1 MRTPLIIAC
10 SLIAALALGGCS
22 KPEKGDKG
30 DKGDPGPVGA
40 AGPAGPQGPQGAPG
54 KDGRDGV
61 SPPPQFRVVRSAT
74 DGAMSKPAMCDV
86 DEIMVSATCLTKT
99 GSISEAP
106 KTLGDNGASCDS
118 QSGQTEAPQAVILC
132 AKR

>member
-1 MRTPLIIAC
+1 
-10 SLIAALALGGCS
+10 LALGGCG
-22 KPEKGDKG
+22 KGEKGDKG

-40 AGPAGPQGPQGAPG
+40 AGSPGPQGPQGAPG

-61 SPPPQFRVVRSAT
+61 SPPQQFRVVRSAM
-74 DGAMSKPAMCDV
+74 DRGMSKPALCDV
-86 DEIMVSATCLTKT
+86 DEVMVSATCLTKT

-118 QSGQTEAPQAVILC
+118 QSGQTEAPQAIILC